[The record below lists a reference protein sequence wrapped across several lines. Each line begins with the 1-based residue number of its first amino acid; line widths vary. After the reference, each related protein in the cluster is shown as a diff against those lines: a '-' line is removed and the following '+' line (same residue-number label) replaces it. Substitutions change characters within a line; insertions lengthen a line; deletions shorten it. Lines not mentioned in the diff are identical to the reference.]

1 VLQKCSLHRGV
12 KAPLFKNKI
21 NYMPIS
27 AGPNPAL
34 DSNII
39 FSYDVGDT
47 INSYIGEPTTNL
59 LTYSTN
65 FSAGPWYSY
74 CGNNSNVTPN
84 TTEVVDPFGG
94 FNATKVVRNNQTIC
108 DGSTP
113 GWGLIYS
120 AGTLVSGNTYTN
132 SIWARSQTGNISMVL
147 GISDFYTTTVTL
159 TENWQRFTITV
170 PYNAPGQND
179 RVLQFYST
187 TQNVTYYVC
196 AAQTEPKD
204 HATQYVA
211 SGATNGV
218 RSVTQGL
225 LPLISN
231 IIIDLSNVSFTSNAQ
246 IVYDGTDDHIDLGNL
261 GTIGTTYSIECVFN
275 SSNVVNYRNLF
286 DMNYATYPG
295 VTGNVG
301 PRLEQYSD
309 GTITV
314 IWSGVTN
321 NNSIAVNTPVTPISA
336 NTNYHMVFTQDG
348 NKGSIYLNGA
358 YKSQN
363 SNTYGYPQTF
373 GDANLG
379 RGFSLAGDRYF
390 VGTLPLFKIYNQALS
405 SDQVKQNYNQYKS
418 RFNLS

>member
-1 VLQKCSLHRGV
+1 
-12 KAPLFKNKI
+12 
-21 NYMPIS
+21 MPTH

-47 INSYIGEPTTNL
+47 SNSYRGEPTVNIAADL
-59 LTYSTN
+59 
-65 FSAGPWYSY
+65 G
-74 CGNNSNVTPN
+74 
-84 TTEVVDPFGG
+84 
-94 FNATKVVRNNQTIC
+94 
-108 DGSTP
+108 
-113 GWGLIYS
+113 
-120 AGTLVSGNTYTN
+120 LVSVALSSITYIGIEDGWKKYGLSGTWSSGTYPYAIALTPVTFTGGLPYCVRATVKTN
-132 SIWARSQTGNISMVL
+132 VPNKFNYFGAN
-147 GISDFYTTTVTL
+147 GIS
-159 TENWQRFTITV
+159 
-170 PYNAPGQND
+170 
-179 RVLQFYST
+179 
-187 TQNVTYYVC
+187 YVN
-196 AAQTEPKD
+196 EPKD
-204 HATQYVA
+204 YEGTLSSTLNPDGSYTVTRYNFAYTNTTAQAGYLFTNPVD
-211 SGATNGV
+211 GATFNSSTDFVWVKEYQAEQKDHPTQFVNGT

-231 IIIDLSNVSFTSNAQ
+231 TTINLSNVSFTSNAQ
-246 IVYDGTDDHIDLGNL
+246 ITYDGTDDHIDLGNL

-275 SSNVVNYRNLF
+275 SSNVVNYRNVF
-286 DMNYATYPG
+286 DMNYATYSG

-348 NKGSIYLNGA
+348 NKGSIYLNGV

-363 SNTYGYPQTF
+363 SNTYGYIQTF

-379 RGFSLAGDRYF
+379 RGFELTGDRYF
-390 VGTLPLFKIYNQALS
+390 AGSLPLFKIYNQALS
-405 SDQVKQNYNQYKS
+405 ADQIKQNYQQYKS

>member
-1 VLQKCSLHRGV
+1 
-12 KAPLFKNKI
+12 
-21 NYMPIS
+21 MPTA
-27 AGPNPAL
+27 AGPNTAL
-34 DSNII
+34 DSNIV
-39 FSYDVGDT
+39 FSYDIGDT
-47 INSYIGEPTTNL
+47 INSYRGEPTTNL

-65 FSAGPWYSY
+65 FSAGPWYGY
-74 CGNNSNVTPN
+74 CGNSTNVTPN
-84 TTEVVDPFGG
+84 TTDVVDPFGG
-94 FNATKVVRNNQTIC
+94 FNATKVVRNNQTVC

-120 AGTLVSGNTYTN
+120 SGGTLSANNTYTT
-132 SIWARSQTGNISMVL
+132 SIWARCATGTMTL
-147 GISDFYTTTVTL
+147 RFGISDFYGSTVTL
-159 TENWQRFTITV
+159 TTEWQRFTLTS
-170 PYNAPGQND
+170 YYEAPAQTD
-179 RVLQFYST
+179 RVFQFFST
-187 TQNVTYYVC
+187 DQNVTYYVC
-196 AAQTEPKD
+196 AAQTELKS

-231 IIIDLSNVSFTSNAQ
+231 TTINLSNVSFTSNAQ
-246 IVYDGTDDHIDLGNL
+246 ITYDGTDDHIDLGNL

-275 SSNVVNYRNLF
+275 SSNVVNYRNVF
-286 DMNYATYPG
+286 DMNYATYSG

-363 SNTYGYPQTF
+363 SNTYGYIQTF

-379 RGFSLAGDRYF
+379 RGFELAGDRYF
-390 VGTLPLFKIYNQALS
+390 AGSLPLFKIYNQALS
-405 SDQVKQNYNQYKS
+405 SDQVKQNYQQYKS

>member
-1 VLQKCSLHRGV
+1 
-12 KAPLFKNKI
+12 
-21 NYMPIS
+21 MPTA

-34 DSNII
+34 DSNIV

-47 INSYIGEPTTNL
+47 SNSYRGEPTTNL

-74 CGNNSNVTPN
+74 CGNSSNVTPN
-84 TTEVVDPFGG
+84 TTDVVDPFGG
-94 FNATKVVRNNQTIC
+94 FNATKIVRNNQTIC

-159 TENWQRFTITV
+159 TENWQRFTITI

-187 TQNVTYYVC
+187 DQNVTYYVC

-211 SGATNGV
+211 SGDTNGT

-225 LPLISN
+225 LPLIN
-231 IIIDLSNVSFTSNAQ
+231 NPTINLSSVSFDSNAQ
-246 IVYDGTDDHIDLGNL
+246 IIWDGTDDTISINSYPAIELVDNVSIEYVYMRLSTDPVLDVIANKYHNTGWELFCQTGATFALAGRNGDGTYYATSNPAYTIQNNQYYHLVAIKDGFSWRLYVNGQL
-261 GTIGTTYSIECVFN
+261 YSYLTAGTIGT
-275 SSNVVNYRNLF
+275 
-286 DMNYATYPG
+286 
-295 VTGNVG
+295 
-301 PRLEQYSD
+301 
-309 GTITV
+309 
-314 IWSGVTN
+314 W
-321 NNSIAVNTPVTPISA
+321 
-336 NTNYHMVFTQDG
+336 
-348 NKGSIYLNGA
+348 
-358 YKSQN
+358 
-363 SNTYGYPQTF
+363 SNTGILQIGGEGSGYYPHMK
-373 GDANLG
+373 
-379 RGFSLAGDRYF
+379 
-390 VGTLPLFKIYNQALS
+390 LPIFKIYNTVLS
-405 SDQVKQNYNQYKS
+405 ADQVKQNYQQYKS